1 MCNANQEPA
10 KKKMKTIQ
18 FVQNFWVMQKTK
30 REKKNYSICNFMP
43 LEP

>member
-18 FVQNFWVMQKTK
+18 FVQNFRAMQKTK
-30 REKKNYSICNFMP
+30 KREQKLFN
-43 LEP
+43 L